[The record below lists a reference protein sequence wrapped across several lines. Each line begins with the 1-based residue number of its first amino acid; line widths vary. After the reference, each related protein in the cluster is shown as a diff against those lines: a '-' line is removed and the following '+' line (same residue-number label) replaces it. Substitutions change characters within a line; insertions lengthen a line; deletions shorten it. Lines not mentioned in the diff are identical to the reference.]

1 MAPYGFAGSVVTHT
15 VVLTALAVA
24 ASGLSELAWWF
35 VLVSL
40 LLRWLTA
47 GIIARSLA
55 LPTGGLWLLPLR
67 DVLSF
72 VVFLGSFCGRSVL
85 WRDQL
90 FRVEPG
96 GRMTVE
102 GDKPV

>member
-1 MAPYGFAGSVVTHT
+1 
-15 VVLTALAVA
+15 
-24 ASGLSELAWWF
+24 
-35 VLVSL
+35 
-40 LLRWLTA
+40 LRWASA
-47 GIIARSLA
+47 GIIARALA
-55 LPTGGLWLLPLR
+55 LPIGGLWLLPLR

-72 VVFLGSFCGRSVL
+72 AVFLGSFCGRSVL

>member
-1 MAPYGFAGSVVTHT
+1 MAPLGFAGSVITHT
-15 VVLTALAVA
+15 VVIAALAVA
-24 ASGLSELAWWF
+24 ALGSSAAGWGLVLA
-35 VLVSL
+35 SL
-40 LLRWLTA
+40 LLRWLSA
-47 GIIARSLA
+47 GVIARVLR
-55 LPTGGLWLLPLR
+55 LPFRRLWLLPLR

-72 VVFLGSFCGRSVL
+72 AVFLGSFCGRSVL

-96 GRMTVE
+96 GRLTVG